1 MFGQESLFQK
11 LFGVGLNN
19 YSTEVYKYYAADVNA
34 IFGEASVLA
43 DAHNVFLD
51 MLISSGIIG
60 AVSFMGIS
68 VHILVKAI
76 KMAKKQPVVLAAI
89 LGILAW
95 MAVGLLNA
103 NLNVTTQ
110 VYFGMLGV
118 FWALIRKLETC
129 EETKDIIGLV

>member
-1 MFGQESLFQK
+1 
-11 LFGVGLNN
+11 
-19 YSTEVYKYYAADVNA
+19 
-34 IFGEASVLA
+34 
-43 DAHNVFLD
+43 
-51 MLISSGIIG
+51 
-60 AVSFMGIS
+60 MGIS

-76 KMAKKQPVVLAAI
+76 KMAKRQPVVLAAI

-103 NLNVTTQ
+103 NLNVATQ